1 MSAFLT
7 IFALSLAP
15 GVHLPPLRVVRLTI
29 PHYFDF
35 GEDRVH
41 VGEDL
46 VRPEAWDALRTNT
59 TGPFGVP
66 ATRAEWER
74 AADERPEIRDRAE
87 RIVAIARERG
97 AGRVASYGAGAASL
111 ELWMHRLAPEVELV
125 LTDYAPATVER
136 VTAIF
141 PEATVR
147 EHDLLTDAPVDADL
161 HLFHRI
167 DTELSN
173 AQWHGVLRRFAHVPV
188 LVAATEIIDVS
199 RAVMELRGRLRN
211 RRISR
216 AGWLRTRAA
225 FEALWGREHEATP
238 VRIGDLDGWML
249 DPRR

>member
-1 MSAFLT
+1 
-7 IFALSLAP
+7 
-15 GVHLPPLRVVRLTI
+15 VRLTI

-35 GEDRVH
+35 GADRVH

-59 TGPFGVP
+59 MGPFSVP
-66 ATRAEWER
+66 ATREEWER
-74 AADERPEIRDRAE
+74 AAEERSEIRDRAE
-87 RIVAIARERG
+87 RIVSVARERG
-97 AGRVASYGAGAASL
+97 VRRLASYGAGAALL
-111 ELWMHRLAPEVELV
+111 ELWMHRLAPDVELV

-136 VTAIF
+136 VAAIF
-141 PEATVR
+141 PEASVR
-147 EHDLLTDAPVDADL
+147 RHDLLADRPVEDADL

-173 AQWHGVLRRFAHVPV
+173 AQWRGVLRRFAHVPV
-188 LVAATEIIDVS
+188 LVAATEVIDLS
-199 RAVMELRGRLRN
+199 RAVIELQSRLRN
-211 RRISR
+211 RNVSR

-238 VRIGDLDGWML
+238 VPIGDLDGWLL